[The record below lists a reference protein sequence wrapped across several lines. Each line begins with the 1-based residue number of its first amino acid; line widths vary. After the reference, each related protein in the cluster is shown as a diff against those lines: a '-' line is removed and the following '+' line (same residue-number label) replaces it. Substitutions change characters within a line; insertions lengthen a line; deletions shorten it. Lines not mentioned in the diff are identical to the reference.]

1 MEKHTRIPANQYF
14 FLLVDDFNE
23 LKETRLI
30 VLMAHL
36 YLEYWIN
43 EIIFEEPDFIFR
55 DVNLNSFSKKIQILK
70 AKGILKEKE
79 SLLKNI
85 EIINKLRNDYAH
97 TLIVSEIDK
106 KMSDRV
112 KEMDMIDLSDAK
124 VAFSSQ
130 QDIHSQFK
138 AKVIST
144 ILGLLNR
151 MAKKNPK

>member
-1 MEKHTRIPANQYF
+1 M
-14 FLLVDDFNE
+14 
-23 LKETRLI
+23 
-30 VLMAHL
+30 
-36 YLEYWIN
+36 
-43 EIIFEEPDFIFR
+43 
-55 DVNLNSFSKKIQILK
+55 K